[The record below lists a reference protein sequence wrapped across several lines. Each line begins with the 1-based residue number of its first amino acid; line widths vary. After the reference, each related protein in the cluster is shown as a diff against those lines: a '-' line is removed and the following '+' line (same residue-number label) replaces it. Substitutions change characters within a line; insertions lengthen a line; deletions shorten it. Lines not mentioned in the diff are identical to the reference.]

1 MNSKTSILFLF
12 LWILATFSACEFM
25 IHRMPNPRPTTKNYS
40 TENQKEEK
48 SRGELRFIV
57 IGDWG
62 EKGNFF
68 QRQVASA
75 MNKIRVQQKID
86 FILTT
91 GDNFYQ
97 TGVNDVNDPHFQ
109 ESFEI
114 IYSASNKIP
123 WYIALGNHDYMG
135 NIQSLIDYSEKN
147 SFWIFP
153 SPYYFF
159 EKNLT
164 QSKKVLFVITDT
176 NEFIHFLGFR
186 YRSYMRR
193 DKGIRQL
200 SWINAILRDNSSQW
214 KIVVGHHP
222 VYSAGNHGDTV
233 SLQSEFLDNL
243 ENNGVD
249 LYFSG
254 HDHDLQFL
262 KNPSKRTN
270 FFISGASSKV
280 REMKSNPYSIFAK
293 AEAGFIVVT
302 LKERDALVQ
311 FIDKDAKEIFRT
323 NIQK

>member
-109 ESFEI
+109 ESFEK

-159 EKNLT
+159 EKN
-164 QSKKVLFVITDT
+164 
-176 NEFIHFLGFR
+176 H
-186 YRSYMRR
+186 
-193 DKGIRQL
+193 
-200 SWINAILRDNSSQW
+200 
-214 KIVVGHHP
+214 
-222 VYSAGNHGDTV
+222 
-233 SLQSEFLDNL
+233 
-243 ENNGVD
+243 
-249 LYFSG
+249 
-254 HDHDLQFL
+254 
-262 KNPSKRTN
+262 
-270 FFISGASSKV
+270 
-280 REMKSNPYSIFAK
+280 
-293 AEAGFIVVT
+293 
-302 LKERDALVQ
+302 
-311 FIDKDAKEIFRT
+311 
-323 NIQK
+323 

>member
-1 MNSKTSILFLF
+1 MNSKTPTILLF

-40 TENQKEEK
+40 SENQKEEK
-48 SRGELRFIV
+48 PRGELRFIV

-68 QRQVASA
+68 QKQVAYA
-75 MNKIRVQQKID
+75 MDKIITQQKID

-97 TGVNDVNDPHFQ
+97 TGVLDVKDPHFQ
-109 ESFEI
+109 ESFEK

-135 NIQSLIDYSEKN
+135 NIQSLIDYGEKN

-153 SPYYFF
+153 SPYYSF
-159 EKNLT
+159 EKSLT
-164 QSKKVLFVITDT
+164 QSRKVLFVVTDT
-176 NEFIHFLGFR
+176 NEFIHFFGFR
-186 YRSYMRR
+186 YRSYMRKE
-193 DKGIRQL
+193 KGITQL
-200 SWINAILRDNSSQW
+200 NWMNTVLRDNSSQW

-222 VYSAGNHGDTV
+222 VYSAGDHGDTV
-233 SLQSEFLDNL
+233 PLQSEFLDNL

-249 LYFSG
+249 FYFSG

-262 KNPSKRTN
+262 KNPSKKTH
-270 FFISGASSKV
+270 FFISGAGSKV

-293 AEAGFIVVT
+293 AEAGFMVVT
-302 LKERDALVQ
+302 LKEKEALVQ
-311 FIDKDAKEIFRT
+311 FIDRDANEIFRT